1 MPDSKGV
8 SCTDAPLHFKVL
20 KMKMHIKRKAYE
32 MKHKF
37 FYRLTIFI
45 LTLCLVTNFFEETS
59 IKSRAFILEVALG
72 WEFLEAVLMSAGVTY
87 MFVDGVD
94 HIFNPTT
101 TKLQENYDMVI
112 AGLNRLD
119 PGLGIAL
126 DDDISNPVYSASGWT
141 VSLSEQTW
149 TRLLSVS
156 KSLTEGVQME
166 LGSIN
171 IPAQVATPQEVVSST
186 MQVIPFDYL
195 PMNSMS
201 GARERS
207 TEFQYDLSVHGLE
220 DWNRFIDMAD
230 SEGLLISTLYAVK
243 NGGYGGLIYFVVTQ
257 GNIPISSIII
267 SDDRLYMNVYD
278 QDGVSIPF
286 IYSYVRKSVGSY
298 WEGVDLDASMEMR
311 LTQRLPGTRDIMIMG
326 IVNSSI
332 DLPLAAGVNSD
343 VSPFIAAET
352 YDVVTPG
359 RTLTEIGTLAG
370 NITIT
375 LPNSLDFEKELK
387 DLVSGIKPITDVLP
401 KIGVIPV
408 DIADDKVIGK
418 DMTITEAIEATE
430 TIPAVP
436 PAASEFDLSLANF
449 FPFCIPFDFAKFIS
463 VFKAEPEAPT
473 FKWKF
478 PVGKDSSGIIYEEYI
493 ISLEQFDTVAFWCRK
508 LELLAFIVGLMLAT
522 RSMFIRS

>member
-8 SCTDAPLHFKVL
+8 FRRDAPLYFKVR
-20 KMKMHIKRKAYE
+20 KMHIKRKAYE

-45 LTLCLVTNFFEETS
+45 LTLCLVTNVFEETS
-59 IKSRAFILEVALG
+59 IKSRAFILEAALG

-112 AGLNRLD
+112 AELNRLD
-119 PGLGIAL
+119 PGLGTAL
-126 DDDISNPVYSASGWT
+126 NDDISNPVYSASGWT

-149 TRLLSVS
+149 IRLLSVS
-156 KSLTEGVQME
+156 RSLTEGVQME

-171 IPAQVATPQEVVSST
+171 IPAQVATPQEVVYST
-186 MQVIPFDYL
+186 MQPIWFSYL
-195 PMNSMS
+195 PMNYNS
-201 GARERS
+201 GIRERI
-207 TEFQYDLSVHGLE
+207 TEFKYDVSSGGLE
-220 DWNRFIDMAD
+220 NWNRFVELAG
-230 SEGLLISTLYAVK
+230 SEGFLLTAIYAV
-243 NGGYGGLIYFVVTQ
+243 NDSGYGGLIYLIATQ
-257 GNIPISSIII
+257 DNIPISSI
-267 SDDRLYMNVYD
+267 SVTDDGLSLSVLD
-278 QDGVSIPF
+278 QDGVRIPF
-286 IYSYVRKSVGSY
+286 AYSYLIMNVVGSY
-298 WEGVDLDASMEMR
+298 WEGVYMYPDMDMR
-311 LTQRLPGTRDIMIMG
+311 LSQRINKRDIMIPG
-326 IVNSSI
+326 IVNSMI
-332 DLPLAAGVNSD
+332 DLPAAAGVNAE
-343 VSPFIAAET
+343 VSEYIAAET

-359 RTLTEIGTLAG
+359 RTLTKIGTLAG

-408 DIADDKVIGK
+408 DLADEKVIGK

-436 PAASEFDLSLANF
+436 PAASEFDLGLANF